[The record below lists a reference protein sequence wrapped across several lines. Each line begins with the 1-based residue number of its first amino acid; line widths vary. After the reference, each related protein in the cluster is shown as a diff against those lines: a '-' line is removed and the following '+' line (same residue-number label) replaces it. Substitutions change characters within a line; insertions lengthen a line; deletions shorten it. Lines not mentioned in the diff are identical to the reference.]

1 MDSTPI
7 EIDLQAVAVTLA
19 TPDDGAS
26 SRFVELV
33 WPGKDRVKSVSQE
46 PGGSWSL
53 DEQSPSA
60 ERVHAI
66 VGIKR
71 YPVDA
76 TSSRSILIRG
86 QRLLALKTLARALG
100 RFIRLA
106 YLDLPRIGT
115 DDSQAAFQGDP
126 SVVYSTWLTVVR
138 SHIQAVEP
146 LMRRD
151 GVVVLHAGEGE
162 QAYAKLIANEVFRGQ
177 LIASVV
183 WQRAY
188 APRNMPGMRE
198 FTATHDNLLIY
209 AKDKSSLPPVGL
221 RRPPEGFSNADND
234 PRGPWKAEHKGAKT
248 RRENSDFDTF
258 VPPYRWRIVDGRLP
272 EGIWRLS
279 PMTGV
284 IWGQE
289 IREAGAFPIVVEVS
303 DSAGGTSKKS
313 LVIEVLENGDV
324 APPPSLPWIFEEID
338 TTGKLRVETKPLPKG
353 VKGCEYMAACLGGGG
368 QPYKAAP
375 KRPGSG
381 RYWEFARDTLLAAYQ
396 HDAVYLGREEPTAIP
411 HPKQYE
417 PPEGEMVVEN
427 QQTWWPG
434 RVGTGAKSEAFAG
447 YTEDATKHLKALK
460 ELKLLKTEVVS
471 AKPEYL
477 ISRLIEI
484 FTDTEDTALEVFGH
498 SGDIAA
504 VALKRQRNFVT
515 LTGASDRD
523 ETLFNECT
531 LPRLQA
537 VVDGKDSGLAEQL
550 SEINMRNDAYIPFSG
565 GGGFAIGSVG
575 PWIAGR
581 ERKEDIAS
589 LNWAEFA
596 KSDNLIEGLLT
607 AEGFLPDPA
616 CPSQGSSL
624 DGNAV
629 AYALQPDEFLTSEL
643 AAELAAR
650 MIDTRKKATIYYFRA
665 STDFDPT
672 ALPDGI
678 ACKRVPFDLGI

>member
-1 MDSTPI
+1 LSADET
-7 EIDLQAVAVTLA
+7 
-19 TPDDGAS
+19 GAA

-46 PGGSWSL
+46 SGGLWAL
-53 DEQSPSA
+53 EEQAPSA

-66 VGIKR
+66 VSLER
-71 YPVDA
+71 YPTDA
-76 TSSRSILIRG
+76 VAPRSILIRG
-86 QRLLALKTLARALG
+86 QRLVALKTLARAQG
-100 RFIRLA
+100 RFVRLA
-106 YLDLPRIGT
+106 YLDLPRIGV
-115 DDSQAAFQGDP
+115 DDSEAAFQGDP
-126 SVVYSTWLTVVR
+126 AIVYSTWLSVVR
-138 SHIQAVEP
+138 THIQAVEP

-151 GVVVLHAGEGE
+151 GVLVLHAGDGE
-162 QAYAKLIANEVFRGQ
+162 QAYARLIANELFRGQ
-177 LIASVV
+177 HIGSVV

-198 FTATHDNLLIY
+198 FTATHDCLLIY

-221 RRPPEGFSNADND
+221 RRPPEGFSNSDND

-258 VPPYRWRIVDGRLP
+258 VPPYRWTIVDGRLP
-272 EGIWRLS
+272 EGVWRLS
-279 PMTGV
+279 PLTGV
-284 IWGQE
+284 MWGKE
-289 IREAGAFPIVVEVS
+289 LKEAGTFQIVVEVS
-303 DSAGGTSKKS
+303 DSAGATANQS
-313 LVIEVLENGDV
+313 LVIEVLDGGPTST
-324 APPPSLPWIFEEID
+324 PPALPWILKEID
-338 TTGKLRVETKPLPKG
+338 TTGPLRIETKSLPKG
-353 VKGCEYMAACLGGGG
+353 MKGGEYMAACLGAGGK
-368 QPYKAAP
+368 PFKAPP

-396 HDAVYLGREEPTAIP
+396 HDSVYLGREEPTAIP

-417 PPEGEMVVEN
+417 PPEGELVVEN

-434 RVGTGAKSEAFAG
+434 RIGAGASSVAFAG

-460 ELKLLKTEVVS
+460 ELNLLTAEVSS

-484 FTDTEDTALEVFGH
+484 FTDTDDTVLEVFGQ

-504 VALKRQRNFVT
+504 VALKRHRNFVT

-523 ETLFNECT
+523 DALFKECA

-537 VVDGKDSGLAEQL
+537 VVDGKDSGLAEKV
-550 SEINMRNDAYIPFSG
+550 SEIRMRSDAYIPFTG
-565 GGGFAIGSVG
+565 GGSFAIGTVG
-575 PWIAGR
+575 PWIVER
-581 ERKEDIAS
+581 QRKEEIAS

-596 KSDNLIEGLLT
+596 EPPNLIEGLLT
-607 AEGFLPDPA
+607 AEGFLPYPA
-616 CPSQGSSL
+616 SPSEGLAL
-624 DGNAV
+624 DGGTV
-629 AYALQPDEFLTSEL
+629 AFALQPDEFLTSEL
-643 AAELAAR
+643 AAEIAAR